1 MNHHHLIEKPHPPY
15 LCSCGALYDEVKER
29 WIEPKT
35 PREEA

>member
-15 LCSCGALYDEVKER
+15 LCECGARWSVER
-29 WIEPKT
+29 EKWIEPKA